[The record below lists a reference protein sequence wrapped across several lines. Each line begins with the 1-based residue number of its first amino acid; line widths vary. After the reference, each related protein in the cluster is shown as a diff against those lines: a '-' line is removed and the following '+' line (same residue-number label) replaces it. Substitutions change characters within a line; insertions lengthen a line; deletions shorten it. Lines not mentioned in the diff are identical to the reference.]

1 MSYAYTVRQV
11 AMPIVLLSTTVP
23 PKMESQLKVNYA
35 SNFVTIRSS
44 TTCREE
50 IMYSVVLREDQ
61 ETMQEELI
69 NTLESCMY
77 ASSCVIVYIQNR
89 ASCEMLQEMFET
101 KYPQAISCI
110 YHATLTPEQK
120 VAHQEAFMQETDK
133 CKLMFATSAFA
144 MGIDIPN
151 IKAIINYG
159 DMPDSLL
166 DYAQA
171 SDRVKRDSNSFV
183 GPAEAIIITTLDS
196 IDNFIE
202 FRMRNATKKEEKDKG
217 EDLQE
222 MKIYITTTSCRRYI
236 LQAKLDKLG
245 TTCFTSNQLAKCD
258 NCLMQAMRTDD
269 AVSIEDTDVEEEETN
284 DDVIEVK
291 YDERYAEYEDYQSH
305 QEQVDVAVERNNN
318 TRQHYVSTN
327 VVHSANMNALS
338 ELQGTQCIQLLLEY
352 VDWLT
357 NKCATCT
364 LDNITQYNNSS
375 AGLNHGSIEECYR
388 CESRC
393 YKCYIDHCRTFQCEV
408 FK

>member
-1 MSYAYTVRQV
+1 
-11 AMPIVLLSTTVP
+11 
-23 PKMESQLKVNYA
+23 
-35 SNFVTIRSS
+35 
-44 TTCREE
+44 
-50 IMYSVVLREDQ
+50 
-61 ETMQEELI
+61 
-69 NTLESCMY
+69 
-77 ASSCVIVYIQNR
+77 
-89 ASCEMLQEMFET
+89 
-101 KYPQAISCI
+101 
-110 YHATLTPEQK
+110 
-120 VAHQEAFMQETDK
+120 
-133 CKLMFATSAFA
+133 
-144 MGIDIPN
+144 
-151 IKAIINYG
+151 
-159 DMPDSLL
+159 
-166 DYAQA
+166 
-171 SDRVKRDSNSFV
+171 
-183 GPAEAIIITTLDS
+183 
-196 IDNFIE
+196 
-202 FRMRNATKKEEKDKG
+202 
-217 EDLQE
+217 
-222 MKIYITTTSCRRYI
+222 
-236 LQAKLDKLG
+236 
-245 TTCFTSNQLAKCD
+245 
-258 NCLMQAMRTDD
+258 MQAMRTDD